1 MRIESVWQ
9 RLIARAK
16 RSRTATSTKRCAKLS
31 VLSYNLRRTSFRVK
45 SMR

>member
-9 RLIARAK
+9 RLIVREK